1 LIYISFLLERL
12 RYIGG
17 LILAMKSNAND
28 LYFAPDDTSRRLRY
42 FTSAQKSQNK
52 TEVQIMSETMH
63 AF

>member
-1 LIYISFLLERL
+1 
-12 RYIGG
+12 
-17 LILAMKSNAND
+17 MKSNAHD

-52 TEVQIMSETMH
+52 TEVQIVSETMH